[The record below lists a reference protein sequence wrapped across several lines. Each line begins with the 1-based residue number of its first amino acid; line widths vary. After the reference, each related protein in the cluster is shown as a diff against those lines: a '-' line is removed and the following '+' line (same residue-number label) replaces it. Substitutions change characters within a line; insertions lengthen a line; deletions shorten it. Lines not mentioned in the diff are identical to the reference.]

1 MRAFGGIFR
10 RGAFF
15 CARALLIQNPALCY
29 YVGMNQVKR
38 FLSYYRPHKGLLIL
52 DLSCAFVISA
62 VDVAYPMLTQYIL
75 RTLLPEMA
83 ANAALVRVFVWL
95 IVGAFFAYV
104 VRSLLL
110 FVVNYWGHKLG
121 VYMEADIRKDIFSH
135 VQELSFSFFDKV
147 RTGKLMSRL
156 TTDLFDITELAH
168 HGPEDV
174 LISITT
180 LTGAFICM
188 AVLEWRLALALLCIV
203 PVGIFYVMKIRLKM
217 RRASLSVKARV
228 AEINASIESS
238 ISGARVAKA
247 FTNEEHELAKF
258 DTGNRNFVHA
268 KDSFYRYMAFFNSG
282 MEFFIA
288 MFNLVVLALGGYLIY
303 RSSLDPVLLITFTL
317 YIAAFV
323 QPLKRLASFTEQY
336 ILGMAGFSRF
346 CEIMDIEPDIKD
358 RPGAKPIEN
367 VKGDIRFAD
376 VTFAYESGRSVLS
389 HINLDIPAGRTL
401 ALVGPSGGGKTT
413 LCHLI
418 PRFYELREGS
428 ITIDG
433 TDIRDIT
440 LRSLRQN
447 VGIVQQDVFLF
458 ASSVLENIRYGRID
472 ATDEEVVEA
481 AKRAHIHDE
490 IMLFPN
496 GYETEVGERGL
507 MLSGGQKQR
516 VSIARLF
523 LKNPRI
529 LILDEATSALDTVTE
544 HDIQHAFEELSVGR
558 TTLVIAHRLST
569 VKHADEIVVLDEQGI
584 RERGTHEELLHS
596 GGLYEKLYHATMID

>member
-1 MRAFGGIFR
+1 MSNI
-10 RGAFF
+10 
-15 CARALLIQNPALCY
+15 
-29 YVGMNQVKR
+29 KR
-38 FLSYYRPHKGLLIL
+38 FLSYYKPHIGLLVL
-52 DLSCAFVISA
+52 DLGCAFTIA
-62 VDVAYPMLTQYIL
+62 AIDVAYPLMTQYIL

-83 ANAALVRVFVWL
+83 VNSAMVRVFVLL
-95 IVGAFFAYV
+95 IAGALAAYI
-104 VRSLLL
+104 VRALLL
-110 FVVNYWGHKLG
+110 YVINYWGHRLG
-121 VYMEADIRKDIFSH
+121 ILMEADIRKDIFSH
-135 VQELSFSFFDKV
+135 IQQLSFSFFDKV
-147 RTGKLMSRL
+147 RTGKLMSRV

-180 LTGAFICM
+180 LIGAFVAM
-188 AVLEWRLALALLCIV
+188 AVLDWRLALALLCIV
-203 PVGIFYVMKIRLKM
+203 PVGVFYVMRLRIKM
-217 RRASLSVKARV
+217 RKASLTVKERV
-228 AEINASIESS
+228 AEINADIESS

-247 FTNEEHELAKF
+247 FTNEEHELKKF
-258 DTGNRNFVHA
+258 DKGNQSFVHA
-268 KDSFYRYMAFFNSG
+268 KDRFYMYMAFFNSG
-282 MEFFIA
+282 MEFFIGL
-288 MFNLVVLALGGYLIY
+288 FNLVVLAVGGYLIY
-303 RSSLDPVLLITFTL
+303 KSSLDPILLVTFTL
-317 YIAAFV
+317 YIATFV
-323 QPLKRLASFTEQY
+323 QPLKRLASFTELY

-358 RPGAKPIEN
+358 RPNAKPLEN
-367 VKGDIRFAD
+367 IKGDICFTD
-376 VTFAYESGRSVLS
+376 VSFAYESGRSVLS
-389 HINLDIPAGRTL
+389 HVDLDIPAGKTL

-418 PRFYELREGS
+418 PRFYELRSGS

-440 LRSLRQN
+440 LQSLRQN

-458 ASSVLENIRYGRID
+458 ASTVLENIRYGRID
-472 ATDEEVVEA
+472 ATDAEVVEA

-490 IMLFPN
+490 ILLFPN
-496 GYETEVGERGL
+496 GYETEVGERGI

-529 LILDEATSALDTVTE
+529 LILDEATSALDTMTE

-569 VKHADEIVVLDEQGI
+569 VKHADEIVVLDEQGV
-584 RERGTHEELLHS
+584 RERGTHEALLRAD
-596 GGLYEKLYHATMID
+596 GLYAQLYHATMIE

>member
-1 MRAFGGIFR
+1 MSNI
-10 RGAFF
+10 
-15 CARALLIQNPALCY
+15 
-29 YVGMNQVKR
+29 KR
-38 FLSYYRPHKGLLIL
+38 FLSYYKPHIGLLVL
-52 DLSCAFVISA
+52 DLGCAFTIA
-62 VDVAYPMLTQYIL
+62 AIDVAYPLMTQYIL

-83 ANAALVRVFVWL
+83 VNSAMVRVFVLL
-95 IVGAFFAYV
+95 IAGALLAYV
-104 VRSLLL
+104 VRALLL
-110 FVVNYWGHKLG
+110 YVINYWGHRLG
-121 VYMEADIRKDIFSH
+121 ILMEADIRKDIFSH
-135 VQELSFSFFDKV
+135 IQQLSFSFFDKV
-147 RTGKLMSRL
+147 RTGKLMSRV

-180 LTGAFICM
+180 LIGAFVAM
-188 AVLEWRLALALLCIV
+188 AVLDWRLALALLCIV
-203 PVGIFYVMKIRLKM
+203 PVGVFYVMRLRIKM
-217 RRASLSVKARV
+217 RKASLTVKERV
-228 AEINASIESS
+228 AEINADIESS

-247 FTNEEHELAKF
+247 FTNEEHELKKF
-258 DTGNRNFVHA
+258 DKGNQSFVHA
-268 KDSFYRYMAFFNSG
+268 KDRFYMYMAFFNSG
-282 MEFFIA
+282 MEFFIGL
-288 MFNLVVLALGGYLIY
+288 FNLVVLAVGGYLIY
-303 RSSLDPVLLITFTL
+303 KSSLDPILLVTFTL
-317 YIAAFV
+317 YIATFV
-323 QPLKRLASFTEQY
+323 QPLKRLASFTELY

-358 RPGAKPIEN
+358 RPNAKPLEN
-367 VKGDIRFAD
+367 IKGDICFTD
-376 VTFAYESGRSVLS
+376 VSFAYESGRSVLS
-389 HINLDIPAGRTL
+389 HVDLDIPAGKTL

-418 PRFYELREGS
+418 PRFYELRSGS

-440 LRSLRQN
+440 LQSLRQN

-458 ASSVLENIRYGRID
+458 ASTVLENIRYGRID
-472 ATDEEVVEA
+472 ATDAEVVEA

-490 IMLFPN
+490 ILLFPN
-496 GYETEVGERGL
+496 GYETEVGERGI

-529 LILDEATSALDTVTE
+529 LILDEATSALDTMTE

-569 VKHADEIVVLDEQGI
+569 VKHADEIVVLDEQGV
-584 RERGTHEELLHS
+584 RERGTHEELLER
-596 GGLYEKLYHATMID
+596 GGLYAQLYHATMIE